1 MKQRAIIDSGSE
13 SVMHVLCTCGD
24 TIGDISIG
32 TATDGLQQ
40 IQIFLES
47 LHFYFKI
54 HVNFVVIYNI
64 NISTFVLL

>member
-13 SVMHVLCTCGD
+13 SVMRVLSACGD
-24 TIGDISIG
+24 AIGEISIG

-47 LHFYFKI
+47 LYFYFKI
-54 HVNFVVIYNI
+54 HVSFVVLYNI